1 MTTHKRTTYARTGTH
16 NIIIYNATRDELP
29 PPPPRDERAVWRWW
43 CAHTSPRCRRTYVNC
58 TPHTSSSVYYT
69 IDSRQARL
77 NPMRTLKRL
86 HTHTD
91 IVERKERTSPRRLRR
106 ALKSKAVFSVL
117 FMGVCFVCARVSP
130 LSMYL
135 LLTRQDDHRQVCV
148 ALSHR
153 ISFTHTTSS
162 QSFQLARGGVLCV
175 FVCARAQRRDN

>member
-29 PPPPRDERAVWRWW
+29 PPPPRDERAVWRWL

-86 HTHTD
+86 HTHRHCGKKRKNVATTIATCTQKQSGFQRTVHGCVFCLCSCVTVVYVLAAHKTRRPPPGMCRFVPSNIIHTHNKFP
-91 IVERKERTSPRRLRR
+91 IVP
-106 ALKSKAVFSVL
+106 
-117 FMGVCFVCARVSP
+117 AR
-130 LSMYL
+130 
-135 LLTRQDDHRQVCV
+135 
-148 ALSHR
+148 
-153 ISFTHTTSS
+153 
-162 QSFQLARGGVLCV
+162 ARGRSMRFRVRTCT
-175 FVCARAQRRDN
+175 APR